1 MINEG
6 FCTKFFFR
14 IPWNSEAF
22 LVNIYPGLDFF
33 YVIFWY
39 FFLLLLWS
47 IICHQLFLLL
57 VTFIFGP
64 MGKTATCLTPAV
76 REFGHWFWKIGCD
89 AHNLQSL
96 NGLNGAQLC
105 DWLSWNQTNLCCY
118 NAHSFCYIP
127 RSSFCGTNTSKDFEC
142 EPRITQEYFRCY

>member
-14 IPWNSEAF
+14 IPWNFEAF

-64 MGKTATCLTPAV
+64 MGKMATCLTPGI
-76 REFGHWFWKIGCD
+76 RDFGHWFWKIGRD
-89 AHNLQSL
+89 AHNLQP
-96 NGLNGAQLC
+96 NGLIKKKRKQWPYSIWAQLC
-105 DWLSWNQTNLCCY
+105 DWLKTSNNLE
-118 NAHSFCYIP
+118 NKTPSD
-127 RSSFCGTNTSKDFEC
+127 T
-142 EPRITQEYFRCY
+142 

>member
-1 MINEG
+1 MKAFPQTFFLEPPEILKR
-6 FCTKFFFR
+6 FCLISIQGLIFF
-14 IPWNSEAF
+14 
-22 LVNIYPGLDFF
+22 DM
-33 YVIFWY
+33 IFWY

-47 IICHQLFLLL
+47 IIYHQLFLLL

-76 REFGHWFWKIGCD
+76 RDFGHWFWKIGCD

-96 NGLNGAQLC
+96 NGLIGAQLC

-118 NAHSFCYIP
+118 NAHSFCYNP

>member
-14 IPWNSEAF
+14 IPWNFEAF

-64 MGKTATCLTPAV
+64 MGKTATCLTP
-76 REFGHWFWKIGCD
+76 RIRDFGRWFWKTGRD
-89 AHNLQSL
+89 AHNLQPL
-96 NGLNGAQLC
+96 NGLILKKTKAVAVSQRGTTM
-105 DWLSWNQTNLCCY
+105 WLTK
-118 NAHSFCYIP
+118 
-127 RSSFCGTNTSKDFEC
+127 SSSYKEFIILIIVLSNTKL
-142 EPRITQEYFRCY
+142 